1 MKKYLL
7 MAVTLTGLALFSC
20 SNDSDEPST
29 VPQNT
34 NPPARTA
41 IADPVFEQELVDL
54 GIDDEVDG
62 SVLDSNA
69 STVTSLVMNDKGIS
83 SLDGISAFTDLENL
97 WVNDNQISTLDLSRN
112 TALKFVFAGNN
123 GLTDVNVRTLLILEK
138 LSVPGNNITE
148 LDVSNNTALQTL
160 NLRDNSLGAIDISS
174 VPNSI
179 QLNIFS
185 VENNPLTC
193 IQVNENLLDNIPSQ
207 WTKDEEDTYSLNCN

>member
-1 MKKYLL
+1 M
-7 MAVTLTGLALFSC
+7 MALTLTGLAFLSC
-20 SNDSDEPST
+20 SDDGEDSSPD
-29 VPQNT
+29 PQNT
-34 NPPARTA
+34 TPPARTT
-41 IADPVFEQELVDL
+41 IADTAFEQQLVDL

-62 SVLDSNA
+62 SVLDSNV

-83 SLDGISAFTDLENL
+83 SLEGISAFTRLENL
-97 WVNDNQISTLDLSRN
+97 WVNDNQINTLDLSRN
-112 TALKFVFAGNN
+112 TVLKFVFANNN

-138 LSVPGNNITE
+138 LSVPGNNLTE

-160 NLRDNSLGAIDISS
+160 DLRNNSLAAIDISS
-174 VPNSI
+174 IPNSI

-193 IQVNENLLDNIPSQ
+193 IEVNENLLDNIPSQ